1 MGFWLALG
9 VSGFRIDAAPH
20 LVELRQA
27 DNIFE
32 RVDDPYVYIG
42 AMRDFLSWRRGDAI
56 LLAETNETV
65 DELPKYFG
73 QGDRMQMLFNFW
85 GNQHLYL
92 ALARQEAAPLAE
104 AFQELPPAPPTGQ
117 WANFVRNHDELT
129 LDKLSS
135 QEQDEIAAAFA
146 PDRDRMWI
154 FDRGIR
160 RRFAPMMDGDLQRLK
175 LVYSLLLS
183 LPGTPRD

>member
-1 MGFWLALG
+1 
-9 VSGFRIDAAPH
+9 
-20 LVELRQA
+20 
-27 DNIFE
+27 
-32 RVDDPYVYIG
+32 
-42 AMRDFLSWRRGDAI
+42 MRF

-183 LPGTPRD
+183 LPGTPVINFGEELGMGDDLSLKERNPARNPHAVVPRQKRRVFLPHPLKR